1 MTDNSQHNRP
11 RVVVVGGGFGGLQ
24 AALGLAKAD
33 VNVTILDRKNH
44 HTFQPLLYQVALAA
58 LSPADIAAPIRSVMR
73 SKKNVEVLI
82 GNVVGFDLE
91 RRRVRLEEGDEV
103 PYDYLVIAAGATH
116 SYFGRDDW
124 AQLAPGLKTLEDATE
139 IRRRVLLAF
148 EDAATPPFDYDN
160 VYEVTT
166 RANVGS
172 GPAGVPLPLAGWAG
186 LSGLIGVGLLR
197 RFRKVR

>member
-1 MTDNSQHNRP
+1 MLLMAQTGHWP
-11 RVVVVGGGFGGLQ
+11 RVVIIGGGFAGIN
-24 AALGLAKAD
+24 AAKALAKSP
-33 VNVTILDRKNH
+33 VKLTLIDRKNH

-116 SYFGRDDW
+116 SYFARDDW

-148 EDAATPPFDYDN
+148 E
-160 VYEVTT
+160 
-166 RANVGS
+166 
-172 GPAGVPLPLAGWAG
+172 LAE
-186 LSGLIGVGLLR
+186 R
-197 RFRKVR
+197 EP